1 MISAKKALRF
11 VLCLLPV
18 AVIGGWFTA
27 KYQFALL
34 APDVIESAAAKIGGM
49 NNLIG
54 MTVLQTVLYASVC
67 GFFGYILSEKIG
79 LMRPFRLE
87 SRPALRTLLITIPAA
102 ILFSLDPW
110 VFGKF
115 LPEIAGVDEA
125 GLSPDSWLASIL
137 YGGVIEEVMM
147 RLFLMS
153 LIAWLLWK
161 IFFRKQAAV
170 PEGVLIGANL
180 TAAILFAAGHRPF
193 TLGLF
198 GRLTPVILLRCF
210 LLNGGAGL
218 IFGRLYR
225 KYGIQYAIL
234 SHIIFHIVS
243 KTIWSLF

>member
-1 MISAKKALRF
+1 MDSTKKALRF
-11 VLCLLPV
+11 VLCLLPI
-18 AVIGGWFTA
+18 AAAAGWFTA

-34 APDVIESAAAKIGGM
+34 PSEQIETAAAQVGGRNMVIG
-49 NNLIG
+49 I
-54 MTVLQTVLYASVC
+54 TVLQTVLYAAVT

-79 LMRPFRLE
+79 RMRSFRLE
-87 SRPALRTLLITIPAA
+87 GGTVLRTLLITVPTG
-102 ILFSLDPW
+102 ILVSLDPW

-115 LPEIAGVDEA
+115 LPEIAEVDEA
-125 GLSPDSWLASIL
+125 GLSPDSWLAAVL

-161 IFFRKQAAV
+161 IFFRKGTAA
-170 PEGVLIGANL
+170 PEGVLITANF
-180 TAAILFAAGHRPF
+180 TAAILFAAGHLPF
-193 TLGLF
+193 TLSLF
-198 GRLTPVILLRCF
+198 RRLTPVILLRCF

-234 SHIIFHIVS
+234 SHILFHIVT
-243 KTIWSLF
+243 KTVWSLF

>member
-1 MISAKKALRF
+1 MNSAEKALRF
-11 VLCLLPV
+11 VLCLLP
-18 AVIGGWFTA
+18 AAAIGGWFIA
-27 KYQFALL
+27 KYQSALL
-34 APDVIESAAAKIGGM
+34 APEVIESAAAQVGGM
-49 NNLIG
+49 NTLIG
-54 MTVLQTVLYASVC
+54 ITVLQTVLYAAVC

-87 SRPALRTLLITIPAA
+87 SRPALQTLLITIPAA

-115 LPEIAGVDEA
+115 LPEIATVDEA
-125 GLSPDSWLASIL
+125 ELSPDSWMASIL
-137 YGGVIEEVMM
+137 YGGIIEEIMM
-147 RLFLMS
+147 RLFFMS

-170 PEGVLIGANL
+170 PEGVIIGANF
-180 TAAILFAAGHRPF
+180 TAAILFAAGHLPF
-193 TLGLF
+193 TLSLF

-225 KYGIQYAIL
+225 KYGIQYAML
-234 SHIIFHIVS
+234 SHVLFHIIS
-243 KTIWSLF
+243 KTIWTLF